1 MGEGFEETLHDVQ
14 RHCSPPTPTFIII
27 NDYEKEKKVE
37 KKITKV
43 EEEAK
48 QHVEVEQHADFLLAP
63 NKGGFFDMEPNSHDI
78 HVALPTKVQSKFIM
92 KCKGKE

>member
-1 MGEGFEETLHDVQ
+1 MGEGFEQTLHNLQ
-14 RHCSPPTPTFIII
+14 RYFSPPTPAFIII
-27 NDYEKEKKVE
+27 NDYEEEEKVE

-78 HVALPTKVQSKFIM
+78 HVTLPTKV
-92 KCKGKE
+92 